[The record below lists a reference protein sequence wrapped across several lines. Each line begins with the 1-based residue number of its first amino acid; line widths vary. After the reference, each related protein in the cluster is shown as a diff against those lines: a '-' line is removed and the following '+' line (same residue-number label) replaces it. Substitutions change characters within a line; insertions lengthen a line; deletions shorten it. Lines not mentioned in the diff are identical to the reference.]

1 MFVFGQKFAMPTLS
15 GRSPPSSD
23 RVSDS
28 ILETGT
34 MQPIRTSTSLG
45 NSRFES
51 RGTIWRALMFFASLC
66 GVLHAEQPSQRPP
79 NFVVILADDL
89 GYSDLGCYGSEIQT
103 PHLDSLAA
111 KGLRFTNF
119 YNTAR
124 CWPTRAAL
132 LTGYYAQQVRRD
144 GFPGAAGG
152 GSKGTRP
159 EWAPLLPVALK
170 TKGYRSYHSG
180 KWHVDNTP
188 IKAGFDHSYWLED
201 AGRNFHPK
209 VHYEDDLKLPAVQP
223 GSGYYSTTHITERA
237 IAHLK
242 DHALQHPQQPFL
254 EYVAYI
260 VPHFPLHAPAED
272 IAKYKDTYRVG
283 WDTIRANR
291 WKKMQEMGLVAGELS
306 AVEREVG
313 PPYDFPQQVAKF
325 GPNEVN
331 RPIPWNE
338 LTPAQQEFQA
348 DKMAVHAAMV
358 DRMDQEIGRLLRQIR
373 DMGQW
378 DNTVVMFLSDNGCSA
393 EMMVRDDGHD
403 PDAPPG
409 SAATHLCLGP
419 GWSTVSNSPFRRHKT
434 WVHEG
439 GIATPMVVHG
449 PGVLATGTVRH
460 DPGHVID
467 LWPTLTGLAGVAD
480 EKTAG
485 PVRPGAAMQLGEAHS
500 SRERELWWAHE
511 GNRAL
516 RVGNWKITALK
527 GGPWELYD
535 LTTDRA
541 EQHNLAESKPEKL
554 KELTDRW
561 DQQTTEFQV
570 HAKQP

>member
-1 MFVFGQKFAMPTLS
+1 MMPHVRAQAAPNWKCPVALIERLLLLVMVLIA
-15 GRSPPSSD
+15 GYVRAA
-23 RVSDS
+23 
-28 ILETGT
+28 E
-34 MQPIRTSTSLG
+34 ST
-45 NSRFES
+45 
-51 RGTIWRALMFFASLC
+51 
-66 GVLHAEQPSQRPP
+66 HRPP

-89 GYSDLGCYGSEIQT
+89 GYSDLGCCGSEIQT
-103 PHLDSLAA
+103 PHLDALAA
-111 KGLRFTNF
+111 DGLRFSNF

-124 CWPTRAAL
+124 CWPSRAAL

-144 GFPGAAGG
+144 GFPGVAGG

-159 EWAPLLPVALK
+159 DWAPLLPVALK

-180 KWHVDNTP
+180 KWHVDNKP
-188 IKAGFDHSYWLED
+188 IAAGFDHSYWLED
-201 AGRNFHPK
+201 AGRNFHPR
-209 VHYEDDLKLPAVQP
+209 VHYEDDQRLPPVKP
-223 GSGYYSTTHITERA
+223 DSGYYSTTHITERA
-237 IAHLK
+237 IAHLQ
-242 DHALQHPQQPFL
+242 DHSRSHAEQPFFS
-254 EYVAYI
+254 YVAYI

-272 IAKYKDTYRVG
+272 IAKYKETYRVG
-283 WDTIRANR
+283 WDTIRAKR
-291 WKKMQEMGLVAGELS
+291 WKKMQEIGLVAGENS

-313 PPYDFPQQVAKF
+313 PPYDFPEQVAKF

-348 DKMAVHAAMV
+348 SKMAIHAAMV
-358 DRMDQEIGRLLRQIR
+358 DRMDQEIGRLMQQIR

-378 DNTVVMFLSDNGCSA
+378 DNTVVMFTSDNGCSA

-403 PDAPPG
+403 PTASPG

-439 GIATPMVVHG
+439 GIATPMIVHG
-449 PGVLATGTVRH
+449 PGLTSPGSVRH
-460 DPGHVID
+460 DPGHLID
-467 LWPTLTGLAGVAD
+467 IWPTLTDLAGVAD
-480 EKTAG
+480 EKTSG
-485 PVRPGAAMQLGEAHS
+485 PARPGIAMRLGDAKS
-500 SRERELWWAHE
+500 DSERELWWAHE

-527 GGPWELYD
+527 DGPWELYD

-541 EQHNLAESKPEKL
+541 EQNNLAATNPEKV

-561 DQQTTEFQV
+561 EHLTKKFQ
-570 HAKQP
+570 ADTKRP